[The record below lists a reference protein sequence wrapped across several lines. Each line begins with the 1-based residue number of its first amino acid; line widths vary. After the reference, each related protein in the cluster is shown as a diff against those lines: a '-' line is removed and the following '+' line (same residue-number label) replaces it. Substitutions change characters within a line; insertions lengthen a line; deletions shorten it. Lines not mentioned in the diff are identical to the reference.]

1 MPYSDISGVLTRV
14 GLLPGG
20 AWKCVYFAM
29 DKQITDMNAVKSAE
43 TGTGI
48 KVDALTKTFH
58 LEDSTVRALDDLTL
72 IAPYK
77 KVLTL
82 LGPSGCG
89 KTTLLR
95 SIAGLEVPDT
105 GTIQIGDKIVFSS
118 AQKVFLPPNKR
129 NISMVFQSYAI
140 WPHMTVFGNVAYPLE
155 VQKIPRTEIKKRVRK
170 TLAQVQLE
178 GFEDRPATK
187 LSGGQQQR
195 VALAR
200 ALVAEPSVLLFDE
213 PLSNLDAKLREE
225 ARKELRI
232 FLTELGV
239 SSIYVTHDRME
250 ALTISDAIAVMD
262 AGQIVEIGAPL
273 EIYYRSSHKFVVSF
287 VGDVNFV
294 DAEVIGKTGDLT
306 LVRSPLG
313 EVACRADQDI
323 PNGSTGVLSMR
334 PEIFQLLPDDSD
346 QRQNVLHCRV
356 EHLLFTGETYEADIA
371 VGEVRLSVKLSSYAD
386 VQEGQ
391 TISLFADP
399 ERCRFISEQ

>member
-1 MPYSDISGVLTRV
+1 MN
-14 GLLPGG
+14 
-20 AWKCVYFAM
+20 
-29 DKQITDMNAVKSAE
+29 KQIGGINTVESAE
-43 TGTGI
+43 IGTGI
-48 KVDALTKTFH
+48 QVDGLTKTFH
-58 LEDSTVRALDDLTL
+58 LQDTTVRALDNLTV

-95 SIAGLEVPDT
+95 CIAGLEVPDA

-118 AQKVFLPPNKR
+118 AQRLFLPPNKR
-129 NISMVFQSYAI
+129 DISMVFQSYAI

-155 VQKIPRTEIKKRVRK
+155 VQKVPRTEIKKRVRE
-170 TLAQVQLE
+170 TLAQVQLK

-200 ALVAEPSVLLFDE
+200 ALVAQPRVLLFDE

-232 FLTELGV
+232 FLTEVGI
-239 SSIYVTHDRME
+239 SSIYVTHDRLE
-250 ALTISDAIAVMD
+250 ALTISDAVAVMD

-273 EIYYRSSHKFVVSF
+273 EIYYQASHKFVVSF

-294 DAEVIGKTGDLT
+294 NGEVVGKTGDLT
-306 LVRSPLG
+306 IVKSPLG
-313 EVACRADQDI
+313 EVACRADQEL
-323 PNGSTGVLSMR
+323 PNGSVGVLSMR
-334 PEIFQLLPDDSD
+334 PEIFELLADNSD
-346 QRQNVLHCRV
+346 QRQNVLRCRV
-356 EHLLFTGETYEADIA
+356 EQLLFTGETYEADVA
-371 VGEVRLSVKLSSYAD
+371 VGEVQLSVKLSSYAD

>member
-1 MPYSDISGVLTRV
+1 VYFTMNKQISDINT
-14 GLLPGG
+14 
-20 AWKCVYFAM
+20 AK
-29 DKQITDMNAVKSAE
+29 TAE

-48 KVDALTKTFH
+48 KVDGLTKTFH
-58 LEDSTVRALDDLTL
+58 LQDSTVRALDNLTL

-95 SIAGLEVPDT
+95 SIAGLEVPDA
-105 GTIQIGDKIVFSS
+105 GKIQVGDKIVFSS
-118 AQKVFLPPNKR
+118 AQKLFLPPNKR
-129 NISMVFQSYAI
+129 DISMVFQSYAI

-155 VQKIPRTEIKKRVRK
+155 VKKIPRAEIRKRVRE
-170 TLAQVQLE
+170 TLAQVQLD
-178 GFEDRPATK
+178 GFEERPATK

-200 ALVAEPSVLLFDE
+200 ALVAQPRVLLFDE

-225 ARKELRI
+225 ARKELRG
-232 FLTELGV
+232 FLTELGI
-239 SSIYVTHDRME
+239 SSIYVTHDRLE

-262 AGQIVEIGAPL
+262 AGQIVEIGAPK
-273 EIYYRSSHKFVVSF
+273 EMYYEASHKFVVSF

-294 DAEVIGKTGDLT
+294 NAEIVGKMGNLT
-306 LVRSPLG
+306 LVRSALG
-313 EVACRADQDI
+313 EVACRANQEL
-323 PNGSTGVLSMR
+323 PNGSVGVLSMR
-334 PEIFQLLPDDSD
+334 PEIFELLSNNSE

-356 EHLLFTGETYEADIA
+356 EQLLFTGEAYEADVTI
-371 VGEVRLSVKLSSYAD
+371 GEVQLSVRLSSYTD
-386 VQEGQ
+386 VQEGE

-399 ERCRFISEQ
+399 ERCRFISDQ